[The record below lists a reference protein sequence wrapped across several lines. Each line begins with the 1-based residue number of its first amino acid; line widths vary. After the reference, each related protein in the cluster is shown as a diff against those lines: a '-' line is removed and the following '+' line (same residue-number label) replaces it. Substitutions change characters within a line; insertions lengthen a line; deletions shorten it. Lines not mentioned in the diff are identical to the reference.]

1 MSRKRVAARIICIV
15 VFFLFIGTVLDGM
28 SKIICAK
35 FIGDSTTIVDG
46 FYAEK
51 KNIELRGIKTRLS
64 MCSACAVSL
73 CYITDLRR
81 TRDKS

>member
-51 KNIELRGIKTRLS
+51 RMILIWS
-64 MCSACAVSL
+64 
-73 CYITDLRR
+73 
-81 TRDKS
+81 